1 MTATD
6 PPLTVEVA
14 APLTKRQL
22 YVMFAGV
29 MTGMAL
35 AALDGTIV
43 NTALSTIVGEL
54 GGVTAYTW
62 VGTAYLLTSTAATPL
77 FGKLSDLYGR
87 RLLFEIAIGTFV
99 VGSLLCGLAQDMTQL
114 VLARGVQGI
123 GGGGLFALTF
133 TIIGDAVSPRERGR
147 YVGFITSVFT
157 VCSVI
162 GPLLGGFFV
171 DHLTW
176 RWIFLVNVP
185 LGAIAMAV
193 SHRALRLPFVRQ
205 QRAVDYVGATLVVGA
220 VTALVLMLSWTSD
233 EFGWTSTATVAMGV
247 LTVVLTTVF
256 VWWEGRTP
264 EPIIPLRLL
273 RIDVVRTV
281 VPLVAIA
288 TGVMFGANAFLP
300 LFLQGVTGVSPTRSG
315 LLLIPFAVG
324 VAASATII
332 GRRTTQ
338 TGRYKRWPIL
348 GSASASL
355 GLCCF
360 LLLDDTATGLAV
372 ALVGMVLLGIG
383 LGGIMPTGTLAV
395 QNAIEWQDLGAGTSL
410 VTFMRSLG
418 GAVGLAAY
426 GAVFNANLDPTVPTE
441 LIRAPREIRNLP
453 PVQREQAL
461 DALASAIT
469 STFRWALPVMLGALL
484 LSFFVPERPL
494 RGTSAMQRGHGG
506 N

>member
-1 MTATD
+1 VTATD
-6 PPLTVEVA
+6 PALTTDGA

-43 NTALSTIVGEL
+43 NTALTTIVGEL
-54 GGVTAYTW
+54 GGVTAYAW

-99 VGSLLCGLAQDMTQL
+99 VGSLLCGVAQDMTQL
-114 VLARGVQGI
+114 VVARGVQGV

-185 LGAIAMAV
+185 LGAVAMAV

-205 QRAVDYVGATLVVGA
+205 QRAIDYVGAALVVGA
-220 VTALVLMLSWTSD
+220 VTALVLALSWTSD
-233 EFGWTSTATVAMGV
+233 EFGWTSGATLGLGI
-247 LTVVLTTVF
+247 LTVVLTTAF

-273 RIDVVRTV
+273 HIDVVRTV

-300 LFLQGVTGVSPTRSG
+300 LFLQGVTGVSPTQSG

-324 VAASATII
+324 VAGSATLI
-332 GRRTTQ
+332 GRRTTA
-338 TGRYKRWPIL
+338 TGRYKIWPIV
-348 GSASASL
+348 GTASASV

-360 LLLDDTATGLAV
+360 LLLDDSALGIAA
-372 ALVGMVLLGIG
+372 ALVGMVFLGVG

-426 GAVFNANLDPTVPTE
+426 GAVFNANLDSNVPNE
-441 LIRAPREIRNLP
+441 LVRAPREIRNLP
-453 PVQREQAL
+453 PAQRDQAL
-461 DALASAIT
+461 DVLANAIV
-469 STFRWALPVMLGALL
+469 STFRWALPVMLGAFV

-494 RGTSAMQRGHGG
+494 RGTSAMQRGHADH
-506 N
+506 